1 MCHDAPVSSSEPFP
15 ETGSPTAGPEATSA
29 PETALGPESAPASDA
44 VPTTDPTSPDDRRTP
59 PGARRGAGAALAV
72 GALGVVFGDI
82 GTSPLYA
89 LQTVFS
95 IDHNSVM
102 PTAVDVFGVISMVFW
117 SITIIVSIKYVALI
131 MRADNDGE
139 GGILALVA
147 LLREKL
153 ADRRRLAIAL
163 VLGMLGAALFYGDS
177 VITPAISVMSA
188 IEGLVVVDPSFEHL
202 VLPLAVVVLTV
213 LFIVQR
219 RGTEAV
225 GRAFGPVMG
234 LWFVVL
240 AALGVPHIVRNPEIL
255 RALSPT
261 FALTFVVEHPLTTFI
276 AMGAVVLT
284 ITGAEALYADMGHF
298 GAGAIRRSWFVVVFP
313 ALTLNYVGQGAMIL
327 RDPATVANPFFRMAP
342 SWATLPL
349 VMLATLATVIASQ
362 AVISGA
368 YSVSRQAVRLGLF
381 PRLAVRHTSR
391 EEGGQIYLPVVNWI
405 LYFGV
410 LVLIAVF
417 RSSSRLA
424 SAYGLAVTGTLF
436 LTSLLFLLLALRVWH
451 WAPWKI
457 VLYSVVIGGLELTF
471 FAANLTKVVSG
482 GWLPLLI
489 AAIVVTL
496 MTSWRK
502 GADTLFRRRAEL
514 EGPLDDFV
522 ATIHETQIPRVPGLA
537 VFPHPNKT
545 TTPLALRSQ
554 VAFNHVLHEHVVIVQ
569 IVNENVPHI
578 RHVDRVVVDDLG
590 FVDDGIVHVS
600 VRVGFND
607 SQDLPRGLALAIGS
621 SPELDMDVDAAR
633 YYLSLVTV
641 HATGSARFRDWRT
654 RLFVWMAHNAA
665 SRTEVFHLPPER
677 TIIIGANVD
686 L

>member
-1 MCHDAPVSSSEPFP
+1 MTRSQKPSGLTDVR
-15 ETGSPTAGPEATSA
+15 ETPRARHGTR
-29 PETALGPESAPASDA
+29 TAL
-44 VPTTDPTSPDDRRTP
+44 T
-59 PGARRGAGAALAV
+59 L

-95 IDHNSVM
+95 IDHNSVL
-102 PTAVDVFGVISMVFW
+102 PTPGDVYGVISMVFW
-117 SITIIVSIKYVALI
+117 SIAVIVSVKYVTLV

-153 ADRRRLAIAL
+153 ADRRRLAVAM
-163 VLGMLGAALFYGDS
+163 VLGMFGAALFYGDS

-188 IEGLVVVDPSFEHL
+188 FEGVVVANPSFERL
-202 VLPLAVVVLTV
+202 VLPASVAVLTV
-213 LFIVQR
+213 LFVVQR
-219 RGTEAV
+219 HGTEVV
-225 GRAFGPVMG
+225 GRAFGPVMA

-240 AALGVPHIVRNPEIL
+240 AALGVPHIAQNPAIL

-261 FALTFVVEHPLTTFI
+261 YAITFVVEHPFIAFI

-298 GAGAIRRSWFVVVFP
+298 GAAPIRMGWYAVVFP
-313 ALTLNYVGQGAMIL
+313 ALTLNYLGQGAMIL
-327 RDPATVANPFFRMAP
+327 DDPGTIDNPFFHLAP

-349 VMLATLATVIASQ
+349 VALATLATVIASQ

-368 YSVSRQAVRLGLF
+368 YSVSRQAVRLGLL
-381 PRLAVRHTSR
+381 PRLSVRQTSR
-391 EEGGQIYLPVVNWI
+391 HAGGQIYVPAINWI
-405 LYFGV
+405 LFLGV
-410 LVLIAVF
+410 LVLILAF

-424 SAYGLAVTGTLF
+424 TAYGLAVTGTLL
-436 LTSLLFLLLALRVWH
+436 LTSLLFLLLAKRVWH
-451 WAPWKI
+451 WAMWKVVAYGVV
-457 VLYSVVIGGLELTF
+457 VLGLEVVFL
-471 FAANLTKVVSG
+471 AANITKIVSG

-496 MTSWRK
+496 MTTWRA
-502 GADTLFRRRAEL
+502 GAERLLARRSEL
-514 EGPLDDFV
+514 EGPLDGFV
-522 ATIHETQIPRVPGLA
+522 AMIRDSGIPRVPGLA
-537 VFPHPNKT
+537 VFPHPNKLT
-545 TTPLALRSQ
+545 APLALRSH
-554 VAFNHVLHEHVVIVQ
+554 VAFNRVLHEQVVIVQ

-590 FVDDGIVHVS
+590 YADDGIVHVC

-607 SQDLPRGLALAIGS
+607 SQDIPRGLALAVGQ
-621 SPELDMDVDAAR
+621 SPELSFDVDDAH
-633 YYLSLVTV
+633 YFLSVLTV
-641 HATGSARFRDWRT
+641 HVGGVPHRRGWRA
-654 RLFVWMAHNAA
+654 RLFVWMSRNAA
-665 SRTEVFHLPPER
+665 SRAEAFHLPPER
-677 TIIIGANVD
+677 TVIMGANVD

>member
-1 MCHDAPVSSSEPFP
+1 VSD
-15 ETGSPTAGPEATSA
+15 GSPTTGPDE
-29 PETALGPESAPASDA
+29 
-44 VPTTDPTSPDDRRTP
+44 RRTT
-59 PGARRGAGAALAV
+59 PGARHGAGVALTV

-153 ADRRRLAIAL
+153 ADRRRLAAAL
-163 VLGMLGAALFYGDS
+163 FLGMLGAALFYGDS

-188 IEGLVVVDPSFEHL
+188 IEGLVVVNPSFEHL

-213 LFIVQR
+213 LFVVQR
-219 RGTEAV
+219 WGTEAV
-225 GRAFGPVMG
+225 GKAFGPVMG

-240 AALGVPHIVRNPEIL
+240 AVLGVPHIVRNPEIL

-261 FALTFVVEHPLTTFI
+261 YAVAFVLEHPFTAFI

-298 GAGAIRRSWFVVVFP
+298 GAGAIRRSWYAVVFP
-313 ALTLNYVGQGAMIL
+313 ALALNYVGQGAMIL
-327 RDPATVANPFFRMAP
+327 RDPTTVANPFFRMAP

-349 VMLATLATVIASQ
+349 VFLATLATVIASQ

-381 PRLAVRHTSR
+381 PRLAVKQTSR

-424 SAYGLAVTGTLF
+424 TAYGLAVTGTLF

-451 WAPWKI
+451 WARWKI
-457 VLYSVVIGGLELTF
+457 VAYSIVIGGLELTF
-471 FAANLTKVVSG
+471 FGANLTKVVSG

-502 GADTLFRRRAEL
+502 GADVLFRRRAEL
-514 EGPLDDFV
+514 EGPLDEFV
-522 ATIHETQIPRVPGLA
+522 AMIHETQVPRVPGLA

-545 TTPLALRSQ
+545 TTPLALRSH
-554 VAFNHVLHEHVVIVQ
+554 VEFNRVLHEHVVIVQ
-569 IVNENVPHI
+569 IINENVPHI

-590 FVDDGIVHVS
+590 YADDGIVHVS

-607 SQDLPRGLALAIGS
+607 SQDIPRGLALAIGS
-621 SPELDMDVDAAR
+621 SPELDMDVDDAR
-633 YYLSLVTV
+633 YYLSLLTV
-641 HATGSARFRDWRT
+641 HAAGTARLRDWRA

-677 TIIIGANVD
+677 TVIMGANLD

>member
-1 MCHDAPVSSSEPFP
+1 M
-15 ETGSPTAGPEATSA
+15 
-29 PETALGPESAPASDA
+29 
-44 VPTTDPTSPDDRRTP
+44 
-59 PGARRGAGAALAV
+59 PGVRQGAGLALAAS
-72 GALGVVFGDI
+72 ALGVVFGDI

-117 SITIIVSIKYVALI
+117 SITTIVSTKYVALI

-153 ADRRRLAIAL
+153 ADRRRLAAAL
-163 VLGMLGAALFYGDS
+163 LLGMLGAALFYGDS

-188 IEGLVVVDPSFEHL
+188 IEGLVVVNPSFEHL

-213 LFIVQR
+213 LFVVQR
-219 RGTEAV
+219 WGTEAV
-225 GRAFGPVMG
+225 GKAFGPVMG
-234 LWFVVL
+234 VWFVVL
-240 AALGVPHIVRNPEIL
+240 AVLGVPHIVQNPGIL

-261 FALTFVVEHPLTTFI
+261 YALAFVVYHPFTAFI

-298 GAGAIRRSWFVVVFP
+298 GAGAIRRSWYAVVFP
-313 ALTLNYVGQGAMIL
+313 ALALNYFGQGAMIL
-327 RDPATVANPFFRMAP
+327 HDPATVTNPFFNLAP

-349 VMLATLATVIASQ
+349 VVLATLTTVIASQ

-381 PRLAVRHTSR
+381 PRLSVKHTSR

-410 LVLIAVF
+410 LLLIGVF

-424 SAYGLAVTGTLF
+424 TAYGLAVTGTLF

-451 WAPWKI
+451 WARWKI
-457 VLYSVVIGGLELTF
+457 VLYSVVIGGLEVTF

-489 AAIVVTL
+489 AVVVVTL

-502 GADTLFRRRAEL
+502 GADTLFRRRTEL
-514 EGPLDDFV
+514 EGPLDEFV
-522 ATIHETQIPRVPGLA
+522 AMIRETQVPRVPGLA

-545 TTPLALRSQ
+545 TTPLALRSH
-554 VAFNHVLHEHVVIVQ
+554 VDFNHVLHEHVVIVQ
-569 IVNENVPHI
+569 IINENVPHI

-590 FVDDGIVHVS
+590 YADDGIVHVS

-607 SQDLPRGLALAIGS
+607 SQDIPRGLALAIGS
-621 SPELDMDVDAAR
+621 SPELDMNVDEAH
-633 YYLSLVTV
+633 YYLSLLTV
-641 HATGSARFRDWRT
+641 HATGAPRLRDWRA

-677 TIIIGANVD
+677 TVILGANLNV
-686 L
+686 

>member
-1 MCHDAPVSSSEPFP
+1 MPLPLCHDAGVSTSETPSQPVSD
-15 ETGSPTAGPEATSA
+15 
-29 PETALGPESAPASDA
+29 ESAPAATPDVPDA
-44 VPTTDPTSPDDRRTP
+44 TP
-59 PGARRGAGAALAV
+59 QDNLSETPGLRQGTGLALTL

-89 LQTVFS
+89 MQTVFS
-95 IDHNSVM
+95 IDHHSVT
-102 PTAVDVFGVISMVFW
+102 PTPGDVFGVISMVIW

-153 ADRRRLAIAL
+153 DDHRRLAAVMI
-163 VLGMLGAALFYGDS
+163 LGMLGAALFYGDS
-177 VITPAISVMSA
+177 LITPAISVMSA
-188 IEGLVVVDPSFEHL
+188 IEGLVVVNTSFEQL
-202 VLPLAVVVLTV
+202 VLPLSVVVLTV
-213 LFIVQR
+213 LFVVQR
-219 RGTEAV
+219 WGTEAV
-225 GRAFGPVMG
+225 GKAFGPVMC
-234 LWFVVL
+234 LWFAVL
-240 AALGVPHIVRNPEIL
+240 AVLGVPHIVQNPEIL

-261 FALTFVVEHPLTTFI
+261 YALAFVFEHPFTAFI

-298 GAGAIRRSWFVVVFP
+298 GAGAIRKSWYMVVFP
-313 ALTLNYVGQGAMIL
+313 SLTLNYFGQGAMIL
-327 RDPATVANPFFRMAP
+327 HDPTTITNPFFTMAP

-349 VMLATLATVIASQ
+349 VALATVATVIASQ

-381 PRLAVRHTSR
+381 PRLSVRHTSR

-405 LYFGV
+405 LFFGV
-410 LVLIAVF
+410 LLLIAVF

-436 LTSLLFLLLALRVWH
+436 LTSMLFLLLAQKVWH
-451 WAPWKI
+451 WAQWK
-457 VLYSVVIGGLELTF
+457 VVVYSVVIGGLEVTF
-471 FAANLTKVVSG
+471 FAANLTKVISG

-489 AAIVVTL
+489 AAVVVTL
-496 MTSWRK
+496 MTTWRK
-502 GADTLFRRRAEL
+502 GAETLLRRRSEL
-514 EGPLDDFV
+514 EGPLDEFV
-522 ATIHETQIPRVPGLA
+522 AMIHETGVPRVPGLA

-545 TTPLALRSQ
+545 TTPLALRSH
-554 VAFNHVLHEHVVIVQ
+554 VTFNHVLHEHVVIVQ
-569 IVNENVPHI
+569 IINENVPHI

-590 FVDDGIVHVS
+590 YADDGIVHIC

-607 SQDLPRGLALAIGS
+607 SQDIPKGLALAIGT
-621 SPELDMDVDAAR
+621 SPELDMNPDDAHYFLSLLTVHTRGAAR
-633 YYLSLVTV
+633 LK
-641 HATGSARFRDWRT
+641 DWRA

-677 TIIIGANVD
+677 TVIMGANLD